1 MRNKKSGI
9 RNEEVMG
16 NRRVDFVID
25 GVFANKHNR
34 HTAPT
39 PACFFKQG
47 DRGWQNKIVFELN
60 MLSGMG
66 SNQ

>member
-1 MRNKKSGI
+1 
-9 RNEEVMG
+9 MG

-25 GVFANKHNR
+25 GVFANNYNR

-47 DRGWQNKIVFELN
+47 TGDGKTK
-60 MLSGMG
+60 
-66 SNQ
+66 

>member
-1 MRNKKSGI
+1 
-9 RNEEVMG
+9 MG

-25 GVFANKHNR
+25 GVFVNKHNR

>member
-25 GVFANKHNR
+25 GVGVFANKHNR

-39 PACFFKQG
+39 PACFFLQETG
-47 DRGWQNKIVFELN
+47 DGKKK
-60 MLSGMG
+60 
-66 SNQ
+66 

>member
-1 MRNKKSGI
+1 
-9 RNEEVMG
+9 MG

-25 GVFANKHNR
+25 GVGVFANKHNP

-47 DRGWQNKIVFELN
+47 TGDDKTK
-60 MLSGMG
+60 
-66 SNQ
+66 